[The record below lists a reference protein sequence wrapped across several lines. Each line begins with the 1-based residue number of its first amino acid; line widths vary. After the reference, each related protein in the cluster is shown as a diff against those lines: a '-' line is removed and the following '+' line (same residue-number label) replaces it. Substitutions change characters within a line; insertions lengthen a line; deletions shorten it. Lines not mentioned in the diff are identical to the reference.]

1 LVVSRGTLVTVS
13 ALTLGDLVLWHWSLA
28 GNHDVLALISGLSLP
43 PLVVASAWLLAV
55 TLLRVLARGAVWP
68 VARVSRLRA
77 GRLAAASR
85 ETAPVGVSS
94 EAPQPVSRAAD
105 LRPAEVRP
113 PEVGGSVG
121 GRDGST
127 RKIAA

>member
-1 LVVSRGTLVTVS
+1 LVVSRGTLVTVT
-13 ALTLGDLVLWHWSLA
+13 ALTLGDLLLWHWSLA
-28 GNHDVLALISGLSLP
+28 GNHDVLALIAGLSLP
-43 PLVVASAWLLAV
+43 PLVVASAWLLVV
-55 TLLRVLARGAVWP
+55 TILRVLARGAVLP
-68 VARVSRLRA
+68 VAWVSRLRA

-85 ETAPVGVSS
+85 GAAP
-94 EAPQPVSRAAD
+94 EAATRQSPLPVSRAAD

-113 PEVGGSVG
+113 PAVGSPAG